1 MQSLRRGR
9 KDQITSAYLP
19 SILKCCG
26 TLKFLSCIKKAG
38 IREMK
43 ENSLNPK
50 RQPDNNSHGLQ
61 RKHCLD
67 VWSEVI
73 SQRNEEQIHSC
84 AAELKHGKTRDVYKS
99 MLSLSGVAVLWRV
112 KHWTTVSFFSCD
124 CISDNKMNV
133 FVVRW
138 QPLLIIYWLHLWTIT
153 LFQRNYLSLPTG
165 GALSLVQDAFKY
177 RMSANIVNTEHF
189 IETFGVF
196 GFLFIY
202 AYWVC
207 YCMLFAAFLLSF
219 NLHLLLVV
227 PFGED
232 ILCSQV
238 VLIHLNF

>member
-124 CISDNKMNV
+124 CISDNKNERFCCKMT
-133 FVVRW
+133 
-138 QPLLIIYWLHLWTIT
+138 TIT
-153 LFQRNYLSLPTG
+153 HN
-165 GALSLVQDAFKY
+165 
-177 RMSANIVNTEHF
+177 
-189 IETFGVF
+189 
-196 GFLFIY
+196 
-202 AYWVC
+202 
-207 YCMLFAAFLLSF
+207 
-219 NLHLLLVV
+219 LLVAFMDNYSLSKELPVFAYRWSTVTCSRCLQVQNECKYCKYWAFYWDIRGVWV
-227 PFGED
+227 PFH
-232 ILCSQV
+232 LC
-238 VLIHLNF
+238 VLSMLLHAICCISP